1 MFTYTSFPTLYKYSQ
16 FHAKTNHYCS
26 GISGWRSSKIN
37 ISTVPPNENRF
48 TLKANCGGGFQQKRA
63 KQKTKT
69 TTERKFLRNFSHDI
83 NQKSVEFHFSPTELT
98 LMRTLRINFEIFN
111 VPQLLKNHFAK
122 LTKSV
127 AQYTEAGSQKKKSV
141 CSSLRCFLCLLR
153 TRVRFRCGVRS
164 FVFANRFYLFFAHAF
179 SPRLISKHERKAK
192 WQLIVKMELPVWQ
205 ANLLRAVFCQ
215 SQCMTV
221 TPSGG

>member
-83 NQKSVEFHFSPTELT
+83 NQKSVEFHFSPTKLT
-98 LMRTLRINFEIFN
+98 LMRTLRTNFEIFN

-122 LTKSV
+122 LPKSV
-127 AQYTEAGSQKKKSV
+127 AQRQAARRKNPFA
-141 CSSLRCFLCLLR
+141 R
-153 TRVRFRCGVRS
+153 RS
-164 FVFANRFYLFFAHAF
+164 DVFFAFFAHAF
-179 SPRLISKHERKAK
+179 AF
-192 WQLIVKMELPVWQ
+192 
-205 ANLLRAVFCQ
+205 AAVFVRLCLP
-215 SQCMTV
+215 TV
-221 TPSGG
+221 FISFSHTPFRRV